1 MGAAASIESQDPFV
15 LNAKKSYEQTEKF
28 LAKLKKMA
36 IGDMTEEKM
45 MEISTDMSTNDM
57 ATQVT
62 IKLGHKTFT
71 GNGMEAM
78 KKSGEPFI
86 GCKIE
91 KSETS
96 NIGVVMNKIGNIT
109 TAVITQDTSFGENGQ
124 KLSGFQLTHSFTWN
138 EEGKIAEWACY
149 YDSQAWEAAKVP
161 AAASPVE
168 APIET
173 APLAEG
179 EASIAAEGEVTA
191 AANGAAP
198 LASDAPSSE

>member
-36 IGDMTEEKM
+36 IGDMTEEKK
-45 MEISTDMSTNDM
+45 MEIFTDMSTNDM

-71 GNGMEAM
+71 GNGMEACR
-78 KKSGEPFI
+78 EPFI

-96 NIGVVMNKIGNIT
+96 NMSSYI
-109 TAVITQDTSFGENGQ
+109 
-124 KLSGFQLTHSFTWN
+124 H
-138 EEGKIAEWACY
+138 AE
-149 YDSQAWEAAKVP
+149 
-161 AAASPVE
+161 
-168 APIET
+168 
-173 APLAEG
+173 
-179 EASIAAEGEVTA
+179 
-191 AANGAAP
+191 
-198 LASDAPSSE
+198 

>member
-71 GNGMEAM
+71 GNGMEACR
-78 KKSGEPFI
+78 EPFI

-91 KSETS
+91 KSEKS
-96 NIGVVMNKIGNIT
+96 KIGVVMNEIGNIT

-179 EASIAAEGEVTA
+179 EASIAAEGDVTA